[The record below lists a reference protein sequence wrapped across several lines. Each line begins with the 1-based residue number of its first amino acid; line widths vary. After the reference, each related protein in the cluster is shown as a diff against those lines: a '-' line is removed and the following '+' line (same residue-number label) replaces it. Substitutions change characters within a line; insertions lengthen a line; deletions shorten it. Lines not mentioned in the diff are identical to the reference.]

1 MESVKPYF
9 KVLQSAPLMYFQDL
23 GRSGYMHVGMSP
35 GGAVDLHAHCWANHL
50 LGNDVNAVTLEIT
63 MGNATFMAL
72 EDVVISLTGAEMN
85 ARIDGVEVRSWAV
98 HKIKKGETLKLG
110 YARNGCHAYMAISG
124 GFSVQQLL
132 GSGSTVVRNDIGG
145 FIQVGDDLLASD
157 QLIDNS
163 LVTKF
168 TPSVF
173 VPDYHSVSEIRIIF
187 PEGQDED
194 LCSLLLDSEFTVS
207 PESDRMGRKL
217 ISDNELPVLSGI
229 ISEGVSLGA
238 IQLPPNGELIVLLND
253 RQTQGGYTKVGN
265 VARVDLPL
273 LVQMMP
279 SSKFKFVSI
288 RADDAADEWVD
299 FVRFF
304 RL

>member
-1 MESVKPYF
+1 M
-9 KVLQSAPLMYFQDL
+9 
-23 GRSGYMHVGMSP
+23 
-35 GGAVDLHAHCWANHL
+35 
-50 LGNDVNAVTLEIT
+50 
-63 MGNATFMAL
+63 
-72 EDVVISLTGAEMN
+72 
-85 ARIDGVEVRSWAV
+85 
-98 HKIKKGETLKLG
+98 
-110 YARNGCHAYMAISG
+110 
-124 GFSVQQLL
+124 QQLL

-288 RADDAADEWVD
+288 RAEDAADEWVD